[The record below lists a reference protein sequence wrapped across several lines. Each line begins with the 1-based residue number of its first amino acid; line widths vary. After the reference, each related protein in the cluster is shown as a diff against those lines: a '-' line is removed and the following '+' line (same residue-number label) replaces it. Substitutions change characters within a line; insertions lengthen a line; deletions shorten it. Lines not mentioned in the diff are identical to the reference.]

1 MNLLFW
7 AKRAVKNMLNGKG
20 LPETPGDLMISEKMA
35 NAITGWMQA
44 FYQQPAWLEHGVRVS
59 NMPITITEYMATLA
73 CNEIVMDAGPS
84 ARGRWITEQIGR
96 FFIPQINNA
105 VQLAGAGGR
114 VIVKPYMEGK
124 NILCDIVPADRIYPT
139 RMNGAGMTTA
149 GFFTDFSVLH
159 GRKVVRVEAF
169 DLVPDGLRITN
180 RAYYY
185 GLDDNLAGEIPLAD
199 VSEWAGLEPEILVS
213 GVDRPLFAEI
223 KMPFANTIDETSK
236 LPISLYARAMDT
248 ICELDRIYSEFLHEI
263 HSGKRKRIVDRDAIR
278 PDKSGCGVPFRDQVT
293 DLYLTLDI
301 DGTNMKP
308 FEDYTPNMRVD
319 EYQKALDIQCRMLES
334 QTGFSQGT
342 FNFDIRQGRMTATQV
357 ISDDRNTYNT
367 IHAIQ
372 DRGIR
377 QGLKDLIYCYDVYA
391 TLYGLAPAGS
401 VEQAVSFGDSI
412 FEDTATEFARQK
424 MLVDAGYL
432 KPEKLIGW
440 YFGVDE
446 AGAAAYMP
454 RQRAGSPF
462 GFDGES

>member
-1 MNLLFW
+1 MDFLFW
-7 AKRAVKNMLNGKG
+7 MKKAVRNMFKG
-20 LPETPGDLMISEKMA
+20 APQAPGDLMISEKMA
-35 NAITGWMQA
+35 NAITAWMLA
-44 FYQQPAWLEHGVRVS
+44 FYQQPAWLEHGVRIS
-59 NMPITITEYMATLA
+59 NLPITITEYMATLA
-73 CNEIVMDAGPS
+73 CNEITIDAGPS
-84 ARGRWITEQIGR
+84 ARGKWIADQLNH
-96 FFIPQINNA
+96 FFVPHLNNT

-114 VIVKPYMEGK
+114 AIVKPYVDGR

-139 RMNGAGMTTA
+139 RINGAGMTTA

-159 GRKVVRVEAF
+159 GRKVVRVEGF
-169 DLVPDGLRITN
+169 DLQPDGLYLTN

-185 GLDDNLAGEIPLAD
+185 GLDDNLAGEIPLTD
-199 VSEWAGLEPEILVS
+199 VPEWAGLEPEITIS

-236 LPISLYARAMDT
+236 LPVSLYARALDT
-248 ICELDRIYSEFLHEI
+248 ICELDRIYSEFLYEV

-278 PDKSGCGVPFRDQVT
+278 TDERGCGIPFRDQVT
-293 DLYLTLDI
+293 DLYLTMDI

-308 FEDYTPNMRVD
+308 FEDYTPNIRVD
-319 EYQKALDIQCRMLES
+319 EYQKALDIQCRMLEN

-342 FNFDIRQGRMTATQV
+342 FNFDIKQGRMTATQV

-372 DRGIR
+372 DRGIK
-377 QGLKDLIYCYDVYA
+377 QGLKDLIYCYDIYA
-391 TLYGLAPAGS
+391 TLYGMAPAG
-401 VEQAVSFGDSI
+401 AVDEAVTFGDSI

-440 YFGVDE
+440 YFGVDD
-446 AGAAAYMP
+446 AGAAEYMP
-454 RQRAGSPF
+454 AQASRDPF
-462 GFDGES
+462 GFGGGAQ